1 MLLGGRFLG
10 SGGTTV
16 FNSYLNT
23 TDEHLV
29 VDCTLEGTIPG
40 VKGTGTLPIIE
51 FQVKEGEAC
60 DLNLYD
66 TQLLNSNETAIILTV
81 RNGHFSAWRGHS
93 LRRTEFG
100 SRRKGLKFI
109 QE

>member
-1 MLLGGRFLG
+1 MMLGGRFLG
-10 SGGTTV
+10 SSGRTV

-29 VDCTLEGTIPG
+29 VECALEGTIPG
-40 VKGTGTLPIIE
+40 ANGTDRVAIIG

-66 TQLLNSNETAIILTV
+66 TQLFNSNKTAIIHTV
-81 RNGHFSAWRGHS
+81 CNGHFSA
-93 LRRTEFG
+93 
-100 SRRKGLKFI
+100 
-109 QE
+109 